1 MIDIHTER
9 LLPVK
14 DLPAYLESR
23 GLGKRISMKTVNR
36 WILTGCEGVRL
47 EVVRFGG
54 IIATSYEAVQRWADR
69 QARALDADAAPRIRP
84 APRRSSA
91 PPAPDSRPGPQETV
105 RILTEHRLIPTEVDK
120 LIGTIELPPGSSGG
134 YVATVLFRCG
144 FRKLADLQR
153 STIEKLLSIQGI
165 GKRSAPVIR
174 ALWAAVSSMA
184 EGR

>member
-14 DLPAYLESR
+14 DLPGYLESR
-23 GLGKRISMKTVNR
+23 GLGKRISMKTINR
-36 WILTGCEGVRL
+36 WVLTGCDGVRL

-54 IIATSYEAVQRWADR
+54 IHATSYEAVQRWADR
-69 QARALDADAAPRIRP
+69 QAQALDADAAPRIGP
-84 APRRSSA
+84 TPRRSSA
-91 PPAPDSRPGPQETV
+91 PPATDSRPGPRETV
-105 RILTEHRLIPTEVDK
+105 RILTENRLMPTEIDK
-120 LIGTIELPPGSSGG
+120 LIDTIELPPGSSGG
-134 YVATVLFRCG
+134 YVASVLFRSG
-144 FRKLADLQR
+144 FRTVADLRR

-174 ALWAAVSSMA
+174 DLWAAVSSMA